1 MQTSFVV
8 ADRGAPDQPL
18 AWLAKLAA
26 IPLER
31 REALV
36 IRWRARRKRP
46 RPAEPLKPRRDLKE
60 IQVRIIATAGTDEV
74 IRDGVAA
81 FYEMDRS
88 APQEGRLAVVRLT
101 GEQVCRVAVR
111 L

>member
-1 MQTSFVV
+1 M

-18 AWLAKLAA
+18 AWLAQLAA

-36 IRWRARRKRP
+36 IRCRARRKRP

-60 IQVRIIATAGTDEV
+60 IQVRIIAAAGTDEL
-74 IRDGVAA
+74 IRAGAAA
-81 FYEMDRS
+81 FYPAIYEMDRS